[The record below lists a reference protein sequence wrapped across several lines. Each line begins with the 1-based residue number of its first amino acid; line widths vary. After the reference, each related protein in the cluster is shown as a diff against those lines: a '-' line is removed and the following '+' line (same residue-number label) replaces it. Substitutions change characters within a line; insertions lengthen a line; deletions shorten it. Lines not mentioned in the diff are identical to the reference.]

1 MLKVRVR
8 ACDWCNR
15 EIQITGKNADP
26 FVINAEH
33 KIFCK
38 VHYKG
43 HEPERDC
50 MDEYLKNTRR
60 KLNDKISNETKLKE
74 EKEKEEKE
82 KEEKE
87 EEKKIAAFR
96 PIAIQ
101 KLEAL
106 KKHFENSPTKSSHQ

>member
-1 MLKVRVR
+1 MKKVRVR
-8 ACDWCNR
+8 SCDWCNR

-26 FVINAEH
+26 FVINSEH

-50 MDEYLKNTRR
+50 MDEYLKNIRR
-60 KLNDKISNETKLKE
+60 KQNDKISNEKKLK
-74 EKEKEEKE
+74 KEKEEKE
-82 KEEKE
+82 KEK
-87 EEKKIAAFR
+87 EKKIAAFR

-106 KKHFENSPTKSSHQ
+106 KKHFENNPSKRSYL

>member
-8 ACDWCNR
+8 SCDWCNR
-15 EIQITGKNADP
+15 DIQVNGKNADP
-26 FVINAEH
+26 YVINAER

-50 MDEYLKNTRR
+50 MDEYLKNNR
-60 KLNDKISNETKLKE
+60 KKTNDKISFEAKLKE
-74 EKEKEEKE
+74 KKEEE
-82 KEEKE
+82 KKE

-106 KKHFENSPTKSSHQ
+106 KKHFENNPSKSSYL

>member
-1 MLKVRVR
+1 MLKLRVR
-8 ACDWCNR
+8 SCDWCNR
-15 EIQITGKNADP
+15 DIQVNGKNADP
-26 FVINAEH
+26 YVINAER

-38 VHYKG
+38 VHYPG

-50 MDEYLKNTRR
+50 MDEYLKNSRR
-60 KLNDKISNETKLKE
+60 KLNDKISYKTKLKE
-74 EKEKEEKE
+74 KEE

-96 PIAIQ
+96 PVAIQ

-106 KKHFENSPTKSSHQ
+106 QKHFKNSPTKSSYL

>member
-1 MLKVRVR
+1 MLKVKVR
-8 ACDWCNR
+8 SCDWCNR

-26 FVINAEH
+26 YVINAER

-50 MDEYLKNTRR
+50 MDEYLKDTRK
-60 KLNDKISNETKLKE
+60 KLNDKISYKTKLKE
-74 EKEKEEKE
+74 EKEKEK
-82 KEEKE
+82 KE

-106 KKHFENSPTKSSHQ
+106 KKHFENSPTKSSHR

>member
-1 MLKVRVR
+1 MVKVRVR
-8 ACDWCNR
+8 SCDWCNR
-15 EIQITGKNADP
+15 EIQTTGKNADP

-50 MDEYLKNTRR
+50 MDEYLKNIRR
-60 KLNDKISNETKLKE
+60 KQNDKISNEKKLKE
-74 EKEKEEKE
+74 EKEKKE
-82 KEEKE
+82 KEEE
-87 EEKKIAAFR
+87 EKIAAFR

-106 KKHFENSPTKSSHQ
+106 KKHFENSPSKSSYLK

>member
-8 ACDWCNR
+8 SCDWCNR
-15 EIQITGKNADP
+15 DIQVSGKNADP
-26 FVINAEH
+26 YIINAER

-38 VHYKG
+38 VHYPG

-50 MDEYLKNTRR
+50 MDEYLKNSRR
-60 KLNDKISNETKLKE
+60 KRNDKISYKTKLKE
-74 EKEKEEKE
+74 E

-87 EEKKIAAFR
+87 EEKKIVAFR
-96 PIAIQ
+96 PVAIQ

-106 KKHFENSPTKSSHQ
+106 QKHFKNSPTKSSYL